1 MSKNYK
7 VAHNVISCPLRL
19 TRIAQFVVLSF
30 ISVQVAFAENDEVQ
44 FNSDFYAQRLM
55 LATILRETRFRRD
68 NIMSICM

>member
-44 FNSDFYAQRLM
+44 FNSDFLRSAIDVSNYSQGNPVPQG
-55 LATILRETRFRRD
+55 TI
-68 NIMSICM
+68 